1 MKIAAKI
8 ISYVFHPLIMPVI
21 GLSIIF
27 NTDSYINY
35 AVPQELKQAV
45 IILVGAST
53 FLIPLLISLLLLN
66 RKIINSLEMETQK
79 ERIIPYSITI
89 IFYVFTLYMLKQAH
103 IPPIIF
109 NFIIGATLSII
120 IAFVINIKWKISA
133 HMIGIG
139 GLVGALLCV
148 SILLEIYITPF
159 FILSLLVAGLVGSAR
174 LILKAHTPSQVYAG
188 FAIGVICQIVVLY
201 F

>member
-8 ISYVFHPLIMPVI
+8 ISYVFHPLMIPVI

-66 RKIINSLEMETQK
+66 RKLINSLEMETQESNYWQGADICFTK
-79 ERIIPYSITI
+79 LPQTGQKTNTQEVRYYSI
-89 IFYVFTLYMLKQAH
+89 
-103 IPPIIF
+103 
-109 NFIIGATLSII
+109 
-120 IAFVINIKWKISA
+120 NI
-133 HMIGIG
+133 
-139 GLVGALLCV
+139 
-148 SILLEIYITPF
+148 
-159 FILSLLVAGLVGSAR
+159 
-174 LILKAHTPSQVYAG
+174 LI
-188 FAIGVICQIVVLY
+188 
-201 F
+201 